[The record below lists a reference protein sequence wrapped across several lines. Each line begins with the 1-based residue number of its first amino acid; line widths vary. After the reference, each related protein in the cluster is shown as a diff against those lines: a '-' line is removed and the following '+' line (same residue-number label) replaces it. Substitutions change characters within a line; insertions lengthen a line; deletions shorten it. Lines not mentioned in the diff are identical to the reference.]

1 MLDKDK
7 LFLVVY
13 IGVKNI
19 PDTDIAD
26 YVRAFK
32 RTWNPDESVQIIFI
46 PTRENKTTKVEC
58 INPVLLDEE
67 KYKEVEEKIEKI
79 TTILNNLENEGK
91 N

>member
-7 LFLVVY
+7 LFLVIY
-13 IGVKNI
+13 IGVKNMS
-19 PDTDIAD
+19 DTDIAD
-26 YVRAFK
+26 YVRAFENV
-32 RTWNPDESVQIIFI
+32 WSPDESVQIIFI
-46 PTRENKTTKVEC
+46 PTVESNTTRVEC

-79 TTILNNLENEGK
+79 ATILNNLENEGK